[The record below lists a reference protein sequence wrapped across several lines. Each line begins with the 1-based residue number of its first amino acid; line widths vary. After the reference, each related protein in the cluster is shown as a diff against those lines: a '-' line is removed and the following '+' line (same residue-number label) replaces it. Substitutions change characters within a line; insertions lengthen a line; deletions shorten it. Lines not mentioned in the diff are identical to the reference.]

1 MEDYKFCIDDF
12 DLDKIKDYQTEKII
26 ESSNFRTVIGACQD
40 TLRYSRMTA
49 IIGEPG
55 FGKTKAL
62 EYFANN
68 NKNVYYIV
76 VKKSM
81 TPKSLYNTILQTAG
95 WSNAYKESTLYHIIE
110 SIGYYLSQST
120 SKNLLIIDEA
130 GKLSHRNLLYL
141 HDLRDSVLKNTGIII
156 AGPKY
161 FQTTLLSLEKK
172 RIEGI
177 QELMRRIN
185 IWIELQET
193 LAAEKREICKIYGIT
208 DSSLIRFIVA
218 NSYHLG
224 DVYNYIF
231 NFGLLVSRYNDK

>member
-12 DLDKIKDYQTEKII
+12 DLDKIKDYQIEKII
-26 ESSNFRTVIGACQD
+26 ESSNFRTIIGACQD

-95 WSNAYKESTLYHIIE
+95 W
-110 SIGYYLSQST
+110 
-120 SKNLLIIDEA
+120 
-130 GKLSHRNLLYL
+130 
-141 HDLRDSVLKNTGIII
+141 
-156 AGPKY
+156 
-161 FQTTLLSLEKK
+161 
-172 RIEGI
+172 
-177 QELMRRIN
+177 
-185 IWIELQET
+185 
-193 LAAEKREICKIYGIT
+193 
-208 DSSLIRFIVA
+208 
-218 NSYHLG
+218 
-224 DVYNYIF
+224 
-231 NFGLLVSRYNDK
+231 